1 MKTYTFDEVKDQI
14 IGVIGTPQRDEFEFE
29 LKFDLLGNMVKSAR
43 KERNLTQNE
52 FAESIGVKKIEISR
66 IEKNASN
73 VSIPTF
79 LKVFKAIKAKIN
91 FKVSLMDNE
100 MSIS

>member
-1 MKTYTFDEVKDQI
+1 MKTYTFDEVKDRI
-14 IGVIGTPQRDEFEFE
+14 IGVIGTPKRDEFELE
-29 LKFDLLGNMVKSAR
+29 LKFDLLGDMVKIAR
-43 KERNLTQNE
+43 KERSLTQQE
-52 FAESIGVKKIEISR
+52 FGELIGVKKLEIVR

-79 LKVFKAIKAKIN
+79 FKVFKAIEAKVN

>member
-14 IGVIGTPQRDEFEFE
+14 MGVIGTPRRDEFELK
-29 LKFDLLGNMVKSAR
+29 LKFDLLGDMIKTAR
-43 KERNLTQNE
+43 KERNLTQQE
-52 FAESIGVKKIEISR
+52 FGELMGVKKLEIVR

-79 LKVFKAIKAKIN
+79 LKVFEALKAKVN

-100 MSIS
+100 MIIS

>member
-14 IGVIGTPQRDEFEFE
+14 IGVIGTPRRDEFELE
-29 LKFDLLGNMVKSAR
+29 LKFDLLGDMIKTAR
-43 KERNLTQNE
+43 KERNLTQQE
-52 FAESIGVKKIEISR
+52 FGELIGVKKIEISR

-79 LKVFKAIKAKIN
+79 LKVFKSLKAKVN

-100 MSIS
+100 MNIS

>member
-14 IGVIGTPQRDEFEFE
+14 IGVTGTPERDEFEFE
-29 LKFDLLGNMVKSAR
+29 LKFDLLGDMVKSAR

-52 FAESIGVKKIEISR
+52 FAESIGVKKIEILR

-73 VSIPTF
+73 VSISTF
-79 LKVFKAIKAKIN
+79 LKVFKALKAKVN
-91 FKVSLMDNE
+91 FKVFLMDNE
-100 MSIS
+100 MTIS